1 MKFRNINWKFVTQ
14 WSYFNRFVKDFDYYQ
29 KCMLERER
37 EERPALKALKRS
49 RHNSGCL
56 CFSGKSR
63 RDSDKPLVSSSIW
76 LFRHYA
82 ARLLSSLCSSICLLF
97 PIQIVTEKPH
107 FLSRSQDF
115 ALAQILMHFGSFQ
128 KPFLKMSRPENCVYL
143 LFQRQQINWFCE
155 SCVTLFCRSINLVL
169 KKPRENFRWSEC

>member
-1 MKFRNINWKFVTQ
+1 MIKLNFLAKNIDSFAIFSLKL
-14 WSYFNRFVKDFDYYQ
+14 YFNLFRGHFFFRFVKDFDYYQ

-37 EERPALKALKRS
+37 EDRPALKALKRS

-76 LFRHYA
+76 LFRRSA
-82 ARLLSSLCSSICLLF
+82 VRLLSSLCSSICLLF
-97 PIQIVTEKPH
+97 PTQIVTKKPH

-115 ALAQILMHFGSFQ
+115 ALAQILMHFGTFQ
-128 KPFLKMSRPENCVYL
+128 KMFWKMSREWCFVAL
-143 LFQRQQINWFCE
+143 LKV
-155 SCVTLFCRSINLVL
+155 S
-169 KKPRENFRWSEC
+169 K